1 MKVNFNTMLSPGID
15 EYEKN
20 TLNFL
25 SEFINTYIIDILS
38 DAKTLAS
45 YSEKGKINID
55 DVKYNLSK

>member
-1 MKVNFNTMLSPGID
+1 MKVKIVIMSSPGID

-38 DAKTLAS
+38 DSKTLAS
-45 YSEKGKINID
+45 VGERGKINIED
-55 DVKYNLSK
+55 IK